1 MSRTPKDFVN
11 ELGGYRAVAVR
22 FGVSDKTIHSHYS
35 AKRLPPRWYVA
46 FCDLAREQKIMA
58 PSPDLFDFKPLP
70 EIEVVSQEGA
80 A

>member
-1 MSRTPKDFVN
+1 MTRSPRNLID
-11 ELGGYRAVAVR
+11 ELGGYRAVAIR
-22 FGVSDKTIHSHYS
+22 MGVSDKTIHSHYT

-58 PSPDLFDFKPLP
+58 PSPDLFNFKPLP
-70 EIEVVSQEGA
+70 EIEVVSQEDA